1 MNKILKGLFFMFLGT
16 TAFLGAVKAKSEKV
30 NNPIEKIKA
39 NYYVKKGTR
48 FNICNDFSTY
58 LSSMTEQEI
67 KDARSIITEKKL
79 NFTLPNSTPSTP
91 ERYIQLALQVMGRY
105 PIKISKYRD
114 DWFQMITRIQER
126 SNSDLEVLLLHVDIN
141 NDGTKNK
148 VLSASTLSKELGWLH
163 ENYVLD
169 ENGFLNLKLIKKN
182 YFGGKVFYYEGRT
195 YSYKTILD
203 TYYISDHFPWTE
215 SSGAINKKV
224 IGTLIRSSIC
234 LIEKQ

>member
-1 MNKILKGLFFMFLGT
+1 MNKTLKGLFFIFWGS
-16 TAFLGAVKAKSEKV
+16 TAFLGAAKAQSEEVK
-30 NNPIEKIKA
+30 NIEETNKA

-79 NFTLPNSTPSTP
+79 NFSLPSSTPSTP
-91 ERYIQLALQVMGRY
+91 ERYIQLELQVMGRY
-105 PIKISKYRD
+105 PVKISKHRN
-114 DWFQMITRIQER
+114 DWFQAIGRLQER
-126 SNSDLEVLLLHVDIN
+126 LNLGLQVFLLHVDVN

-148 VLSASTLSKELGWLH
+148 VLSASFLSKDLGWFH
-163 ENYVLD
+163 QNYVLD
-169 ENGFLNLKLIKKN
+169 DNGFLNLTLIKKN
-182 YFGGKVFYYEGRT
+182 HFGGRIFYYEGRT
-195 YSYKTILD
+195 YSYTKLLD
-203 TYYISDHFPWTE
+203 TYYINDHLPWTE
-215 SSGAINKKV
+215 SPSAINNKI